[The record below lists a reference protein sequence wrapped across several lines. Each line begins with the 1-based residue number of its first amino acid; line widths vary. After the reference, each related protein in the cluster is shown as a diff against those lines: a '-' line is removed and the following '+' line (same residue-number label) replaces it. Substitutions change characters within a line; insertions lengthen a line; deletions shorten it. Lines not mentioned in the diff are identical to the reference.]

1 MVVTTTSMTAV
12 SVSMRSAQ
20 STLRSPD
27 DDPGEQLAPW
37 QS

>member
-20 STLRSPD
+20 STLRSP
-27 DDPGEQLAPW
+27 ETIQVNSATRL
-37 QS
+37 S

>member
-27 DDPGEQLAPW
+27 VIQGKSAPW
-37 QS
+37 LS